1 MERLR
6 VVKEYKRSG
15 SDKVSIFKPGQFQ
28 KSVFVPGIRAMLVE
42 LVDCLRAAECA
53 LLKEKCLSIKFIT
66 RWFAGFVLATS
77 LSMVST
83 AQQTAPPDGTASQ
96 PQSSSA
102 GTSGQ
107 QSNPDAK
114 AQGAQQA
121 PTGQAP
127 SDKNNGSQSTSGQGK
142 TTGTSS
148 GTSSGTSNDR
158 LFLALPNFLTL
169 ENAGKVPPL
178 TTGQK
183 FKVVAR
189 GSFDKVEFP
198 WYGVLSGISQA
209 ENSEPGYG
217 QGAEGYAKRY
227 ASAFADGTIENIMVG
242 AVFPSLLHQDP
253 RFFQSSEGSFAH
265 RAEYAVS
272 RIFVTRTDSG
282 HAQFNYSEIFG
293 SAVAAAI
300 STNTYHPRSFVSK
313 RWDPNTNMVVYD
325 FNPSSRTLPNTA
337 SVWGTQ
343 VMYDTITIVIKEFWP
358 DVHRKM
364 NHKHSADAS
373 QAGS

>member
-1 MERLR
+1 
-6 VVKEYKRSG
+6 
-15 SDKVSIFKPGQFQ
+15 
-28 KSVFVPGIRAMLVE
+28 
-42 LVDCLRAAECA
+42 
-53 LLKEKCLSIKFIT
+53 LSIKFVAPLF
-66 RWFAGFVLATS
+66 FAFVLAVF
-77 LSMVST
+77 VSSPSA
-83 AQQTAPPDGTASQ
+83 AQQTPPPAGPTTSSA
-96 PQSSSA
+96 PQSSSSQSPDKDK
-102 GTSGQ
+102 GKDKSGQ
-107 QSNPDAK
+107 A
-114 AQGAQQA
+114 A
-121 PTGQAP
+121 TE
-127 SDKNNGSQSTSGQGK
+127 QGK
-142 TTGTSS
+142 NA
-148 GTSSGTSNDR
+148 GTSNDR

-178 TTGQK
+178 TAKQK

-189 GSFDKVEFP
+189 GSFDKIEFP
-198 WYGVLSGISQA
+198 WYGILSGISQA

-217 QGAEGYAKRY
+217 QGLEGYAKRY
-227 ASAFADGTIENIMVG
+227 GSAFADGTIENFMTS

-265 RAEYAVS
+265 RAGYAVS

-325 FNPSSRTLPNTA
+325 FNASSRTLPNTA

-343 VMYDTITIVIKEFWP
+343 VMYDTITILIKEFWP

-364 NHKHSADAS
+364 NHKHDGDANP
-373 QAGS
+373 AGSAKP